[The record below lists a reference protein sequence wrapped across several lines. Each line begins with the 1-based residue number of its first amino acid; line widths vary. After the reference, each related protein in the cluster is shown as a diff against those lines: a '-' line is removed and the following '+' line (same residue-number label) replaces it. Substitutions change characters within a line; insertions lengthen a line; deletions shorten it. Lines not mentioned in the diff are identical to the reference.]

1 MFSALD
7 CSPHLAMWLCVEE
20 KVEGNV
26 RKVPG
31 CAPLVSSVWV
41 CVGLCLC
48 SLACD
53 SGL

>member
-1 MFSALD
+1 MFSVLD

-31 CAPLVSSVWV
+31 YPGIPCLGVCWLVSLLL
-41 CVGLCLC
+41 GL
-48 SLACD
+48 
-53 SGL
+53 